1 MKKIKKIIL
10 LIFALISITGCYKLK
25 SFKKIK
31 VNVKVINPI
40 TGVGYSNVKW
50 EILESKKD
58 LKVLS
63 SNSHVFMDG
72 LTDENGEAHIEF
84 KKPMGNKWGYSIR
97 LVGVDSYPYS
107 WSLDNDKVYD
117 ITAYKSEQ
125 VNFVLHIKNTNCFD
139 ADDKALLSLIQG
151 KYYKKKIFYE
161 ESIKLGC
168 YDYTTP
174 YNIEMIEDIYP
185 YTIEITRNGQTT
197 TIEDSFTVTKA
208 MEGDT
213 INIFY

>member
-139 ADDKALLSLIQG
+139 ANDIFNIKFSNGIYTNYNYSVDDTFS
-151 KYYKKKIFYE
+151 
-161 ESIKLGC
+161 GC
-168 YDYTTP
+168 YD
-174 YNIEMIEDIYP
+174 NSFNQHLIEDYYP
-185 YTIEITRNGQTT
+185 YSYTITKNGTIT
-197 TIEDSFTVTKA
+197 TINDTLIVSKA